1 MLLLHR
7 KTPLFTV
14 LIRGDYVISR
24 SLTAFDT
31 YSELNLQPAGPGA
44 DTLTTESNHMKC
56 WLIT

>member
-14 LIRGDYVISR
+14 LRGDYVISR